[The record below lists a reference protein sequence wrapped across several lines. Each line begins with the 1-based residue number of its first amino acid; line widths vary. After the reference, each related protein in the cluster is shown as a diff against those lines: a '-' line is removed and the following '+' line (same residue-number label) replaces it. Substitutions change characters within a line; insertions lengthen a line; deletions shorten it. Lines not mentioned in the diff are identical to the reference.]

1 MNGNTSLEARWLTDD
16 RAKAFGRVLFALTL
30 VAVVVWVAL
39 SKQGVDITG
48 KPLGTDFVSFWTASE
63 LALRGRVLEVY
74 DISAHW
80 SLQKELF
87 GPSQDYTA
95 FFYPPVFL
103 LICWPLA
110 TLPYLWSLVAWVFV
124 SGWAY
129 VPVVRR
135 YLGPRLGLWPILA
148 FPAVILNAGHGQNGF
163 LNAALIGGGALLL
176 DKRPILA
183 GVCFGAMVYKPQLAI
198 VIPFALLASRRWTTI
213 GAAAATAAS
222 LVGAT
227 IVLWGLDPWRAFFA
241 AAPLA
246 RHSLEQNWVGN
257 EKMPSL
263 FAAVRL
269 LGGGLGFAYG
279 AQLLLGLGVCA
290 VLFHLQRRAFRSD
303 AEGPA
308 MVAAGLLSTPF
319 ILDYDL
325 TLLAIPIAW
334 LARRAL
340 AGGFLPGE
348 RLALALAYLLP
359 LYVRTLAGKTG
370 IPSGPFVVCAIFAY
384 VVARGVAGASA
395 ELRAEA
401 RGATAHDTTIARE
414 ALVTPIPPSPKTR

>member
-1 MNGNTSLEARWLTDD
+1 MNGNALLEARWLTDD
-16 RAKAFGRVLFALTL
+16 RAKAFGRVLFAFTL
-30 VAVVVWVAL
+30 VAVVAWVAL
-39 SKQGVDITG
+39 SKQGVDIEG

-63 LALRGRVLEVY
+63 LALRGQVAEVY
-74 DISAHW
+74 DIAAHW
-80 SLQKELF
+80 GLEKELF
-87 GPSQDYTA
+87 GASQGYTA

-110 TLPYLWSLVAWVFV
+110 ILPYVWSLAAWLLAT
-124 SGWAY
+124 GWAY
-129 VPVVRR
+129 VRVVRG
-135 YLGPRLGLWPILA
+135 YLGPSLGLWPILA
-148 FPAVILNAGHGQNGF
+148 FPAMVLNAGHGQNGF

-183 GVCFGAMVYKPQLAI
+183 GACFGAMIYKPQLAI
-198 VIPFALLASRRWTTI
+198 VIPFALLAARRWATI

-222 LVGAT
+222 LVVAT

-246 RHSLEQNWVGN
+246 RESLERNWVGD
-257 EKMPSL
+257 EKMQSA

-269 LGGGLGFAYG
+269 LGGGLGLAYG
-279 AQLLLGLGVCA
+279 AQLLLGLGVCSG
-290 VLFHLQRRAFRSD
+290 LFHLQRRAFRSE

-308 MVAAGLLSTPF
+308 MVAAGLLTTPF

-340 AGGFLPGE
+340 AGQFLPGE
-348 RLALALAYLLP
+348 RLTLALAYLLP
-359 LYVRTLAGKTG
+359 LFARTLAGKTG
-370 IPSGPFVVCAIFAY
+370 IPAGPFVVCAIFAY
-384 VVARGVAGASA
+384 LVARGVGEASA
-395 ELRAEA
+395 GPRAEGSPLA
-401 RGATAHDTTIARE
+401 PFP
-414 ALVTPIPPSPKTR
+414 LSPKTR